1 MKCAIL
7 ITFMFSSMLS
17 LFAKEPGRFVTELAY
32 RENRAKQAAMS
43 PMTLEQLRK
52 YGVTDQTELKLE
64 YFFYTNSESKAAKLA
79 DVLKKKGYSVE
90 HGPSASDKKVQVVTG
105 WTEKMKMSE
114 AVVVAWTEEMTDRGF
129 AADCDFDGWG
139 TNPKQ

>member
-1 MKCAIL
+1 MKTTVFLA
-7 ITFMFSSMLS
+7 FMLS
-17 LFAKEPGRFVTELAY
+17 TVLSLLAKEPGRFVTEPDY
-32 RENRAKQAAMS
+32 RENRAKQAATS

-64 YFFYTNSESKAAKLA
+64 YFFYTNSAPKAAKLA
-79 DVLKKKGYSVE
+79 EALKKKGYTVE
-90 HGPSASDKKVQVVTG
+90 HGPSASDKKIQVITG

-114 AVVVAWTEEMTDRGF
+114 AVVVAWTNSMSDIGF
-129 AADCDFDGWG
+129 EADCDFDGWG